1 MHKDAAEIV
10 NTLSFLN
17 PYKSITSLESISL
30 PGLVVLTG
38 VNGSGKTHL
47 LTAIKNG
54 LVRSSVAPNPDE
66 DIRIYDS
73 SNIVPVDTG
82 VFDSYSHMSQQYNL
96 FAHMKSFRE
105 ANYPALQE
113 EVRSLGIP
121 ESYISSLDKLSSLT
135 KELFLEEVEDKGQA
149 EAKWA
154 QYQFSLKRHAE
165 MIMSQ
170 TLHFNGDED
179 WRKRIRRVAADSP
192 RSFLFSSSR
201 DFHKNAALLW
211 GAIDPFQQAFA
222 KVFVTYRRLLQENE
236 IYKRFPPPSNED
248 NEYLESHE
256 FIEAYGSPPWEFV
269 NQILEASHLS
279 FKVDSPPLHENSPYE
294 PKLTKIS
301 TGIEMRFQDLSSGEK
316 VLMSFALCLYN
327 AKGNRQE
334 KTFPTL
340 LLLDE
345 VDAPLHPSMAVSLLA
360 TIKNILVDDR
370 HVAVIMTTHSPSTV
384 ALAPDESIYV
394 MALSASRIVKA
405 SKGEALLILTSGVPT
420 LSISFDGRR
429 QVFVESHS
437 DAKLY
442 DSLYQKYKHLLR
454 SERSLTFIE
463 VGRTGSDGHEKNAGC
478 DQVIRLVNTLS
489 GSGNKS
495 VFGLVDWDGERLP
508 NDRVHVLSAALR
520 DGIENLLFDP
530 VLLMAL
536 ISREKLD
543 FLIEKGLIS
552 KGNNYMDV
560 RSWDDVRWQKHI
572 DILQEYVL
580 AAPISDGD
588 ELICIEYIS
597 GMVLQV
603 RKDYLY
609 LDDHE
614 LEDTVLSRFGFLM
627 PRKKGGGLK
636 QYMVDTVLTECPEL
650 LPKDFL
656 LTLDGLLSVD
666 LD

>member
-10 NTLSFLN
+10 NTLTFLN
-17 PYKSITSLESISL
+17 PYKSIKSLEPISL

-47 LTAIKNG
+47 LTAIKSG

-73 SNIVPVDTG
+73 SNIIPLDKG
-82 VFDSYSHMSQQYNL
+82 VFDSYSHMSQRYNL
-96 FAHMKSFRE
+96 FEHMKSFRE
-105 ANYPALQE
+105 ANYPALRE
-113 EVRSLGIP
+113 EVRSVGVP
-121 ESYISSLDKLSSLT
+121 ESYASSLDKLGKLT
-135 KELFLEEVEDKGQA
+135 KELFLEGFEDKGQA
-149 EAKWA
+149 EANWGR
-154 QYQFSLKRHAE
+154 YQFSLKRHAE
-165 MIMSQ
+165 MIMNQ
-170 TLHFNGDED
+170 TFHLNGDED
-179 WRKRIRRVAADSP
+179 WRKRMRRIAAESP
-192 RSFLFSSSR
+192 DSFLFSSSR
-201 DFHKNAALLW
+201 DFHGNAALLW
-211 GAIDPFQQAFA
+211 GTIDPFQQEFA
-222 KVFVTYRRLLQENE
+222 QVFVTYRRLLHENAM
-236 IYKRFPPPSNED
+236 YKSFPPPINEY
-248 NEYLESHE
+248 NEYLEPHE
-256 FIEAYGSPPWEFV
+256 FIEAYGAPPWEFV

-294 PKLTKIS
+294 PKLTKIA

-327 AKGNRQE
+327 AKENRQE

-394 MALSASRIVKA
+394 MDLSASRILKV
-405 SKGEALLILTSGVPT
+405 SKSEALSILTSGVPT
-420 LSISFDGRR
+420 LSIFFDGRR

-437 DAKLY
+437 DARLY
-442 DSLYQKYKHLLR
+442 DSLYQRYKHVLK

-463 VGRTGSDGHEKNAGC
+463 VGRTSSDGHEKNAGC
-478 DQVIRLVNTLS
+478 DQVIRLVDTLS
-489 GSGNKS
+489 NSGNKS
-495 VFGLVDWDGERLP
+495 VFGLVDWDGERP
-508 NDRVHVLSAALR
+508 SNDRVHVLSPGLR

-530 VLLMAL
+530 VLLMTL
-536 ISREKLD
+536 LLRENLG
-543 FLIEKGLIS
+543 FLIEKDLIS
-552 KGNNYMDV
+552 KDDNYLTIH
-560 RSWDDVRWQKHI
+560 SWDNARWQKHI

-580 AAPISDGD
+580 AVPLADND
-588 ELICIEYIS
+588 ELIYIEYVS
-597 GMVLQV
+597 GLILQV
-603 RKDYLY
+603 RKDYLH

-614 LEDTVLSRFGFLM
+614 LETQIFNRFGFLM

-636 QYMVDTVLTECPEL
+636 QYVVDTVLTECPQL

-656 LTLDGLLSVD
+656 LTLERLLSVD